1 MGKALS
7 TDRNTKSP
15 LEIKISTEENSNHRG
30 VDLGTESRSR
40 RSLRMGKLFRRE
52 RERERSVLMID
63 TTDLHG
69 PTEK

>member
-52 RERERSVLMID
+52 RERDMSVLMID

>member
-52 RERERSVLMID
+52 REREVCFDDRHNRSSW
-63 TTDLHG
+63 TD
-69 PTEK
+69 

>member
-52 RERERSVLMID
+52 RERETGLF
-63 TTDLHG
+63 
-69 PTEK
+69 

>member
-30 VDLGTESRSR
+30 VDLRTESRSR

-52 RERERSVLMID
+52 REVCFDDRHNRSSW
-63 TTDLHG
+63 TD
-69 PTEK
+69 

>member
-15 LEIKISTEENSNHRG
+15 LEIKISTEENSNRCG
-30 VDLGTESRSR
+30 VDLRTESRSR

-52 RERERSVLMID
+52 REVCFDDRHNRSSW
-63 TTDLHG
+63 TD
-69 PTEK
+69 